1 MRKAMNAPITGAEDL
16 LLLALVTMVALS
28 IPLGARTGAH
38 IEIEILEPSM
48 SALFAKWSMIFI
60 KILGAS
66 MLGFMG
72 WRLWHAG
79 GMASKFGET
88 TQQLL
93 ISFEPFYYL
102 LSVSILIYAL
112 VLVLDIWQILQS
124 QKVNSATNWRK
135 TFVISLTLIGILGLL
150 SLFILL
156 ALRMPVALSMLSV
169 GFIGTIIANAYKFMA
184 VGMAEDQ
191 AWSRGLK
198 VAYSNLAGETFEAA
212 SNYNLLVIP
221 MFVLM
226 GNLAGV
232 SGMSKDLFSAA
243 YRWMGHLRGGLASA
257 TIAACAGFAA
267 LSGSSLASAV
277 TMGRVALPE
286 MKKYKYADS
295 LATGSVA
302 AGGTLGFLIPP
313 SGGMII
319 YAVLTE
325 QSIGRLFMAGVFPG
339 IILTLLFIGAI
350 YCVVIRNPTAGPR
363 AKRFGRPERV
373 TSLWR
378 ALPIVGVVLI
388 TIGGMYTGFFTPV
401 EASSVGAFLT
411 FVVAA
416 YRQSLGWQASKAVI
430 LETMNATATVFLII
444 IGAFVFI
451 PFMSLTELPAQLVT
465 ILTSLP
471 IGNIGILLI
480 IVLIYM
486 FLGMFLEAIAMLVLT
501 IPVVIPIAVAL
512 DWDLI
517 WFGIILVIVLEMGM
531 ISPPVGINVF
541 IVKSIARD
549 VPMSTIFRG
558 IWPFWFAMAAMIGL
572 LILFP
577 QIALYLPQA
586 VVGG

>member
-1 MRKAMNAPITGAEDL
+1 MISMTL
-16 LLLALVTMVALS
+16 L
-28 IPLGARTGAH
+28 
-38 IEIEILEPSM
+38 
-48 SALFAKWSMIFI
+48 
-60 KILGAS
+60 
-66 MLGFMG
+66 
-72 WRLWHAG
+72 
-79 GMASKFGET
+79 
-88 TQQLL
+88 
-93 ISFEPFYYL
+93 
-102 LSVSILIYAL
+102 
-112 VLVLDIWQILQS
+112 
-124 QKVNSATNWRK
+124 
-135 TFVISLTLIGILGLL
+135 GILGLL
-150 SLFILL
+150 ALFLLL
-156 ALRMPVALSMLSV
+156 AVRMPVAISMLVV
-169 GFIGTIIANAYKFMA
+169 GFLGTIIANANKLIA
-184 VGMAEDQ
+184 VGMASDQ
-191 AWSRGLK
+191 AWARGLK
-198 VAYSNLAGETFEAA
+198 IAYSNLAGETFEAA

-232 SGMSKDLFSAA
+232 SGMSKDLFNAA

-286 MKKYKYADS
+286 MKKYNYSDS

-325 QSIGRLFMAGVFPG
+325 QSVGRLFMAGVFPG

-350 YCVVIRNPTAGPR
+350 YWVVIRNPGAGPR
-363 AKRFGRPERV
+363 GERFARPEKMA
-373 TSLWR
+373 SILR
-378 ALPIVGVVLI
+378 ALPIIGVVLL

-401 EASSVGAFLT
+401 EASAVGAFFT

-416 YRQSLGWQASKAVI
+416 WRRSLNLTAVRTVV
-430 LETMNATATVFLII
+430 LESMTSTATVFLII

-451 PFMSLTELPAQLVT
+451 PFMSMTELPAKMVV

-471 IGNIGILLI
+471 IGDLGILVI
-480 IVLIYM
+480 IILVYI

-501 IPVVIPIAVAL
+501 IPVVIPIAIGL
-512 DWDLI
+512 EWDLI
-517 WFGIILVIVLEMGM
+517 WFGIIVVIVLEMGM

-541 IVKSIARD
+541 IVKSIAQD
-549 VPMSTIFRG
+549 VPMADIFRG

-577 QIALYLPQA
+577 QIALFLPETI
-586 VVGG
+586 VGG